1 MAQGFVHAQD
11 RLFQMELNLR
21 RALGRSAEW
30 LGAPAAEMDVLCR
43 RLGMEAA
50 CRRDFAAL
58 GDEARGMLEAYV
70 AGVNAFLD
78 SAAPLPVEYGLLD
91 ATPLRWEAW
100 HPIAVMRR
108 LGLLMGSVWF
118 KLWRAAALP
127 RIGADEVGKLR
138 YEDGGIDLLCIPPG
152 VEAARWSATLA
163 DLAPAIAALLD
174 HASPDAAGGGSNNW
188 ALSATRSATGRPFL
202 AGDPHR
208 VFEIPN
214 MYAQGHLACDDFDV
228 IGLTV
233 PGVPGFPH
241 FAHNGRVAWCVTHA
255 FVDIHDLFIER
266 FDADATQVRFRDG
279 WTPVTRRQESI
290 AIRGAPSRSI
300 EVIETTHGPIVA
312 GDPASGSALALRSVQ
327 FAETDLSFDCLPRM
341 LRAAS
346 VPALFE
352 ATRGWGLIDHNLVAG
367 DTDGRI
373 GHLVRAMVPRRPRS
387 NGWLPVPGWTGEH
400 EWDGWIPFESMPRQI
415 DPAEGVIVTA
425 NNRVVADGGPDYLCT
440 DCHPP
445 NRARRI
451 LELLSRPVADAEAQS
466 AAIHG
471 DTLSAN
477 ALLLRDHLA
486 ALPAPAD
493 ARAAALRQGLL
504 DWDGRMAAGSL
515 AASGYIALR
524 LALTRILAE
533 RSGLGGLAGDPLL
546 AVPPGVVPLNQLWW
560 TLPALLRADDAAWL
574 GGWSW
579 AQALEAALATAALDP
594 LAAQPWGEAHR
605 PRLAHPLSAMF
616 PDVAALLDPAAQAIG
631 GDGDTVFANGLL
643 PASGTRATYGA
654 LARYAFDIG
663 AWENSRW
670 TVFHGASG
678 HPGSPHYADQH
689 AAWAA
694 GAHGADAL
702 RLGRPRQGSDRAAVA
717 DAGLTRQPMRAT
729 AARPASAACERQV
742 DVGRLVRAGQEHV
755 VARVEIRARPQRR
768 RAEGRPLARIGVV
781 IEQHER
787 HLRGPALPDADA
799 MAGGER
805 RRGRHGSVRPSHA
818 YAPDRRA
825 GAVR

>member
-1 MAQGFVHAQD
+1 MTPETLRAALPPLDGTLHVPGLGAPVEVLRDPEGVPHIRAASQRDAFLAQGFVHAQD
-11 RLFQMELNLR
+11 RLFQMDLNLR
-21 RALGRSAEW
+21 RGLGRSAEW
-30 LGAPAAEMDVLCR
+30 LGSSAVEMDALCR

-50 CRRDFAAL
+50 CRRDHAAL
-58 GDEARGMLEAYV
+58 GDEARDMLDAYV
-70 AGVNAFLD
+70 AGVNAYID
-78 SAAPLPVEYGLLD
+78 SGAPLPVEYGLLG

-127 RIGADEVGKLR
+127 HIGAEQAMKLR

-152 VEAARWSATLA
+152 VEAARWTATLA
-163 DLAPAIAALLD
+163 ELAPAIAALLD
-174 HASPDAAGGGSNNW
+174 RAAPDAAGGGSNNW
-188 ALSATRSATGRPFL
+188 ALSAERSATGRPFL

-214 MYAQGHLACDDFDV
+214 MYAQGHLACDAFDV

-255 FVDIHDLFIER
+255 FVDIHDLFVER
-266 FDADATQVRFRDG
+266 FDETATQVRFRDA
-279 WTPVTRRQESI
+279 WLPVTRWYESI
-290 AIRGAPSRSI
+290 TIRGAASREI
-300 EVIETTHGPIVA
+300 EVVETAHGPIVA
-312 GDPASGSALALRSVQ
+312 GDPASGTAIALRSVQ

-341 LRAAS
+341 LRAAT
-346 VPALFE
+346 VPALFD

-367 DTDGRI
+367 DTQGRI
-373 GHLVRAMVPRRPRS
+373 GHLVRAMVPRRPRA

-415 DPAEGVIVTA
+415 DPADGVIVTA

-451 LELLSRPVADAEAQS
+451 MTLLSRPATDADAQS

-477 ALLLRDHLA
+477 ALLLRDSLA
-486 ALPAPAD
+486 ALSVSGE
-493 ARAAALRQGLL
+493 AAALRQRLL

-515 AASGYIALR
+515 AASGYMALR

-533 RSGLGGLAGDPLL
+533 RSGLGALGGDPLL
-546 AVPPGVVPLNQLWW
+546 AVAPGVVPLNQLWW
-560 TLPALLRADDAAWL
+560 TLPTLLRTDDATLL

-579 AQALEAALATAALDP
+579 SEALQAALVAAVADP
-594 LAAQPWGEAHR
+594 LATQPWGDAHR
-605 PRLAHPLSAMF
+605 PRFTHPLSAAF
-616 PDVAALLDPAAQAIG
+616 PGAAPLLDPPAQAIG

-643 PASGTRATYGA
+643 PHAGTRATYGA
-654 LARYAFDIG
+654 LARYAFDVG

-670 TVFHGASG
+670 SVFLGASG
-678 HPGSPHYADQH
+678 HPGSPHYANQH
-689 AAWAA
+689 AAWAEA
-694 GAHGADAL
+694 
-702 RLGRPRQGSDRAAVA
+702 RMV
-717 DAGLTRQPMRAT
+717 PMRYGWEGLAAT
-729 AARPASAACERQV
+729 ATARQ
-742 DVGRLVRAGQEHV
+742 
-755 VARVEIRARPQRR
+755 
-768 RAEGRPLARIGVV
+768 
-781 IEQHER
+781 
-787 HLRGPALPDADA
+787 ALLP
-799 MAGGER
+799 G
-805 RRGRHGSVRPSHA
+805 
-818 YAPDRRA
+818 
-825 GAVR
+825 

>member
-1 MAQGFVHAQD
+1 MTPETLRAALPPLDGTLRLPGLTAPVEVLRDPEGVPHIRAANQRDAFLAQGFVHAQD

-21 RALGRSAEW
+21 RGLGCSAEW
-30 LGAPAAEMDVLCR
+30 LGASAAEMDVLCR
-43 RLGMEAA
+43 RLGMEAV
-50 CRRDFAAL
+50 CRRDHAAL
-58 GDEARGMLEAYV
+58 GDEARDMLDAYV
-70 AGVNAFLD
+70 AGVNAFID
-78 SAAPLPVEYGLLD
+78 SGAPLPVEYGLLG

-127 RIGADEVGKLR
+127 LVGPEQAMKLR

-152 VEAARWSATLA
+152 VEVERWTATLA
-163 DLAPAIAALLD
+163 ELAPAIAALLD
-174 HASPDAAGGGSNNW
+174 RAAPDAAGGGSNNW
-188 ALSATRSATGRPFL
+188 ARSAERSATGRPFL

-214 MYAQGHLACDDFDV
+214 MYAQGHLACDAFDV

-255 FVDIHDLFIER
+255 FVDIHDLFVER
-266 FDADATQVRFRDG
+266 FDATATQVRFRDA
-279 WTPVTRRQESI
+279 WLPVTRRRETI
-290 AIRGAPSRSI
+290 AIRDAAPREI
-300 EVIETTHGPIVA
+300 EVLETAHGPIVA
-312 GDPASGSALALRSVQ
+312 GDPASGTAIALRSVQ

-341 LRAAS
+341 LRADT

-367 DTDGRI
+367 DTQGRI
-373 GHLVRAMVPRRPRS
+373 GHLVRAMVPRRPRA

-400 EWDGWIPFESMPRQI
+400 EWDGWIPFEAMPRQI
-415 DPAEGVIVTA
+415 DPDGGVIVTA

-451 LELLSRPVADAEAQS
+451 MALLSQPAADADAQ
-466 AAIHG
+466 AALIHG

-477 ALLLRDHLA
+477 ALLLRDSLA
-486 ALPAPAD
+486 TLSSTGD
-493 ARAAALRQGLL
+493 AAALRQRLL
-504 DWDGRMAAGSL
+504 EWDGRMEAGSL

-533 RSGLGGLAGDPLL
+533 RSGLGALAGDPLL
-546 AVPPGVVPLNQLWW
+546 VVAPGVVPLNQLWW
-560 TLPALLRADDAAWL
+560 TLPALLRADDVTLL
-574 GGWSW
+574 GGWTW
-579 AQALEAALATAALDP
+579 PQALHAGLAAAANDP
-594 LAAQPWGEAHR
+594 LTTQPWGEAHR
-605 PRLAHPLSAMF
+605 PRFTHPLSAMF
-616 PDVAALLDPAAQAIG
+616 PDAAALLDPAAQAIG

-643 PASGTRATYGA
+643 PHAGTRATYGA
-654 LARYAFDIG
+654 LARYAFDVG

-678 HPGSPHYADQH
+678 HPGSPHYANQH
-689 AAWAA
+689 ASWAA
-694 GAHGADAL
+694 ARMVPMRYGWEGL
-702 RLGRPRQGSDRAAVA
+702 TAVA
-717 DAGLTRQPMRAT
+717 SARQ
-729 AARPASAACERQV
+729 S
-742 DVGRLVRAGQEHV
+742 L
-755 VARVEIRARPQRR
+755 
-768 RAEGRPLARIGVV
+768 
-781 IEQHER
+781 
-787 HLRGPALPDADA
+787 
-799 MAGGER
+799 
-805 RRGRHGSVRPSHA
+805 
-818 YAPDRRA
+818 APD
-825 GAVR
+825 

>member
-1 MAQGFVHAQD
+1 MTPETLRAALPPLDGTLRVAGLAASVEVLRDPEGVPHIRAASQRDAFLAQGFVHAQD

-21 RALGRSAEW
+21 RGLGRSAEW
-30 LGAPAAEMDVLCR
+30 LGASAAEMDVLCR

-50 CRRDFAAL
+50 CRRDHAAL
-58 GDEARGMLEAYV
+58 SDEARDMLDAYV
-70 AGVNAFLD
+70 AGVNAFID
-78 SAAPLPVEYGLLD
+78 SGAPLPVEYGLLG

-127 RIGADEVGKLR
+127 HIGAEQAMKLR

-152 VEAARWSATLA
+152 VEAARWTATLA
-163 DLAPAIAALLD
+163 ELAPAIAALLD
-174 HASPDAAGGGSNNW
+174 RAAPDAAGGGSNNW
-188 ALSATRSATGRPFL
+188 ALSAERSATGRPFL

-214 MYAQGHLACDDFDV
+214 MYAQGHLACDAFDV

-255 FVDIHDLFIER
+255 FVDIHDLFVER
-266 FDADATQVRFRDG
+266 FDETATQVRFRDA
-279 WTPVTRRQESI
+279 WLPVTRRRESI
-290 AIRGAPSRSI
+290 AIRDATPREI
-300 EVIETTHGPIVA
+300 EVVETAHGPIVT
-312 GDPASGSALALRSVQ
+312 GDPASGTAIALRSVQ

-367 DTDGRI
+367 DTQGRI

-400 EWDGWIPFESMPRQI
+400 EWQGWIPFEAMPQQI
-415 DPAEGVIVTA
+415 DPAGGVIVTA

-451 LELLSRPVADAEAQS
+451 MALLSQPGLDAEAQS

-477 ALLLRDHLA
+477 ALLLRDSLV
-486 ALPAPAD
+486 ALSASGD
-493 ARAAALRQGLL
+493 AAALRQRLL
-504 DWDGRMAAGSL
+504 EWDGRMAAGSP

-524 LALTRILAE
+524 LALTRILAD
-533 RSGLGGLAGDPLL
+533 RSGLGALAGDPLL
-546 AVPPGVVPLNQLWW
+546 AVAPGVVPLNQLWW
-560 TLPALLRADDAAWL
+560 TLPALLRANDATL
-574 GGWSW
+574 LDGWSW
-579 AQALEAALATAALDP
+579 PQALQAALTAAAADP

-605 PRLAHPLSAMF
+605 PHFTHPLSALF
-616 PDVAALLDPAAQAIG
+616 PDAAPLLDPVAQPIG

-643 PASGTRATYGA
+643 PHASPRATYGA
-654 LARYAFDIG
+654 LARYAFDVG

-678 HPGSPHYADQH
+678 HPGSPHYANQH
-689 AAWAA
+689 PAWAA
-694 GAHGADAL
+694 ARMVPMRYDW
-702 RLGRPRQGSDRAAVA
+702 D
-717 DAGLTRQPMRAT
+717 GLTETAEARQALT
-729 AARPASAACERQV
+729 PA
-742 DVGRLVRAGQEHV
+742 
-755 VARVEIRARPQRR
+755 
-768 RAEGRPLARIGVV
+768 
-781 IEQHER
+781 
-787 HLRGPALPDADA
+787 
-799 MAGGER
+799 
-805 RRGRHGSVRPSHA
+805 
-818 YAPDRRA
+818 
-825 GAVR
+825 

>member
-1 MAQGFVHAQD
+1 MTPETLRAALPPLDGTLRLPGLAAPAEVLRDPEGVPHIRAASQRDAFLAQGFVHAQD

-21 RALGRSAEW
+21 RGLGRSAEW
-30 LGAPAAEMDVLCR
+30 LGASAAEMDELCR
-43 RLGMEAA
+43 RLGMEAV
-50 CRRDFAAL
+50 CRRDHAAL
-58 GDEARGMLEAYV
+58 GDEARDMLDAYV
-70 AGVNAFLD
+70 AGVNAFIE
-78 SAAPLPVEYGLLD
+78 SGAPLPVEYGLLG

-127 RIGADEVGKLR
+127 HIGAEQAMKLR

-152 VEAARWSATLA
+152 VEATRWTAMLA
-163 DLAPAIAALLD
+163 ELAPAIAALLD
-174 HASPDAAGGGSNNW
+174 SAAPDAAGGGSNNW
-188 ALSATRSATGRPFL
+188 ALSAHRSATGRPFL

-214 MYAQGHLACDDFDV
+214 MYAQGHLACDAFDV

-241 FAHNGRVAWCVTHA
+241 FAHNGSVAWCVTHA
-255 FVDIHDLFIER
+255 FVDIHDLFVER
-266 FDADATQVRFRDG
+266 FDDTAALVRFRDT
-279 WTPVTRRQESI
+279 WLPVTRRRESI
-290 AIRGAPSRSI
+290 AIRGAAPREI
-300 EVIETTHGPIVA
+300 EVVETAHGPIVA
-312 GDPASGSALALRSVQ
+312 GDPASGTAIALRSVQ

-346 VPALFE
+346 VPALFD

-367 DTDGRI
+367 DMQGRI
-373 GHLVRAMVPRRPRS
+373 GHLVRARVPRRPRT

-400 EWDGWIPFESMPRQI
+400 EWDGWIPFETMPQQI
-415 DPAEGVIVTA
+415 DPEGGVIVTA
-425 NNRVVADGGPDYLCT
+425 NNRVVADGGADYLCT

-451 LELLSRPVADAEAQS
+451 MALLSQPGADAEAQS
-466 AAIHG
+466 ATIHG

-477 ALLLRDHLA
+477 ALLLRDNLA
-486 ALPAPAD
+486 ALSVSGET
-493 ARAAALRQGLL
+493 AALRQRLL
-504 DWDGRMAAGSL
+504 DWDGRMTAGSL

-533 RSGLGGLAGDPLL
+533 RSGLGALAGDPLL
-546 AVPPGVVPLNQLWW
+546 AVAPGVIPLNQLWW
-560 TLPALLRADDAAWL
+560 TLPTLLRENDATLL

-579 AQALEAALATAALDP
+579 PQALQAALVTATVDP
-594 LAAQPWGEAHR
+594 LATQPWGEAHR
-605 PRLAHPLSAMF
+605 PRFMHPLSAMF
-616 PDVAALLDPAAQAIG
+616 PDAAPLLDPVAQAIG

-643 PASGTRATYGA
+643 PHAGTRATYGA
-654 LARYAFDIG
+654 LARYAFDVG

-678 HPGSPHYADQH
+678 HPGSPHYANQH

-694 GAHGADAL
+694 A
-702 RLGRPRQGSDRAAVA
+702 RMV
-717 DAGLTRQPMRAT
+717 PMRYGWDGLAAT
-729 AARPASAACERQV
+729 ASARQS
-742 DVGRLVRAGQEHV
+742 
-755 VARVEIRARPQRR
+755 
-768 RAEGRPLARIGVV
+768 LAPG
-781 IEQHER
+781 
-787 HLRGPALPDADA
+787 
-799 MAGGER
+799 
-805 RRGRHGSVRPSHA
+805 
-818 YAPDRRA
+818 
-825 GAVR
+825 

>member
-1 MAQGFVHAQD
+1 MTPETLRAALPPLDGTLHVPGLAATVEVLRDPEGVPHIRASNQRDAFLAQGYVHAQD

-21 RALGRSAEW
+21 RGLGRSAEW
-30 LGAPAAEMDVLCR
+30 LGTSAAEMDVLCR
-43 RLGMEAA
+43 RLGMEEA
-50 CRRDFAAL
+50 CRRDHAAL
-58 GDEARGMLEAYV
+58 GDEARDMLDAYV
-70 AGVNAFLD
+70 AGVNAFID
-78 SAAPLPVEYGLLD
+78 SGAPLPVEYGLLG

-127 RIGADEVGKLR
+127 LVGAEQAMKLR

-152 VEAARWSATLA
+152 VEAARWTATLA
-163 DLAPAIAALLD
+163 ELEPAIAALLD
-174 HASPDAAGGGSNNW
+174 RAAPDAAGGGSNNW
-188 ALSATRSATGRPFL
+188 ALSAGRSATGRPFL

-214 MYAQGHLACDDFDV
+214 MYAQGHLACDAFDV

-255 FVDIHDLFIER
+255 FVDIHDLFVER
-266 FDADATQVRFRDG
+266 FDETATQVRFRDA
-279 WTPVTRRQESI
+279 WLPVTRRRETI
-290 AIRGAPSRSI
+290 AVRDAAPREI
-300 EVIETTHGPIVA
+300 EVVETAHGPIVA
-312 GDPASGSALALRSVQ
+312 GDPTSGTAIALRSVQ

-341 LRAAS
+341 LRAGS

-352 ATRGWGLIDHNLVAG
+352 ATRGWALIDHNLVAG
-367 DTDGRI
+367 DTQGRI
-373 GHLVRAMVPRRPRS
+373 GHLVRAMVPRRPRA

-400 EWDGWIPFESMPRQI
+400 EWDGWIPFEAMPQQI
-415 DPAEGVIVTA
+415 DPEGGVIVTA

-451 LELLSRPVADAEAQS
+451 MAMLSLPATEADAQS

-477 ALLLRDHLA
+477 AVLLRDSLA
-486 ALPAPAD
+486 ALTATGE
-493 ARAAALRQGLL
+493 AAALRQRLL
-504 DWDGRMAAGSL
+504 DWDARMEAGSL

-524 LALTRILAE
+524 LALTRILAD
-533 RSGLGGLAGDPLL
+533 RSGLGALAGDPLL
-546 AVPPGVVPLNQLWW
+546 AVAPGVVPLNQLWW
-560 TLPALLRADDAAWL
+560 TLPTLLRTNDATL
-574 GGWSW
+574 LDGWSW
-579 AQALEAALATAALDP
+579 PQALQAALVAAAKDP
-594 LAAQPWGEAHR
+594 LAEQPWGEAHR
-605 PRLAHPLSAMF
+605 PRFTHPLSPLF
-616 PDVAALLDPAAQAIG
+616 PEAAPLLDPAALPIG

-643 PASGTRATYGA
+643 PHANTRATYGA
-654 LARYAFDIG
+654 LGRYAFDVG

-678 HPGSPHYADQH
+678 HPGSPHYANQH

-694 GAHGADAL
+694 ARMVPMRYGWDGL
-702 RLGRPRQGSDRAAVA
+702 AAVA
-717 DAGLTRQPMRAT
+717 SARQ
-729 AARPASAACERQV
+729 S
-742 DVGRLVRAGQEHV
+742 
-755 VARVEIRARPQRR
+755 
-768 RAEGRPLARIGVV
+768 LAPG
-781 IEQHER
+781 
-787 HLRGPALPDADA
+787 
-799 MAGGER
+799 
-805 RRGRHGSVRPSHA
+805 
-818 YAPDRRA
+818 
-825 GAVR
+825 

>member
-1 MAQGFVHAQD
+1 LTPEALRAALPPTEGTLHVAGLVAPADVLRDPEGVPHIRAQGQRDAFFAQGFVHAQD

-21 RALGRSAEW
+21 RGLGRSAEW
-30 LGAPAAEMDVLCR
+30 LGAPAVEMDVLCR

-58 GDEARGMLEAYV
+58 GDEARAMLEAYV
-70 AGVNAFLD
+70 AGVNAFVASD
-78 SAAPLPVEYGLLD
+78 APLPVEYGLLE

-127 RIGADEVGKLR
+127 LVGAEQAAKLR
-138 YEDGGIDLLCIPPG
+138 YEDGGIDLLCMPPG
-152 VEAARWSATLA
+152 VEAARWTATLA
-163 DLAPAIAALLD
+163 ELAPSIGALLD
-174 HASPDAAGGGSNNW
+174 RAAPDAAGGGSNNW
-188 ALSATRSATGRPFL
+188 ALSAGRSATGRPFL

-214 MYAQGHLACDDFDV
+214 MYAQGHLACDAFDV
-228 IGLTV
+228 VGLTV

-241 FAHNGRVAWCVTHA
+241 FAHNGQVAWCVTHA
-255 FVDIHDLFIER
+255 FVDIHDLFVER
-266 FDADATQVRFRDG
+266 FDTGAAHVRFRDA
-279 WTPVTRRQESI
+279 WVPVTRRRERV
-290 AIRGAPSRSI
+290 AVRGEAAREV
-300 EVIETTHGPIVA
+300 EVIETAHGPIIA
-312 GDPASGSALALRSVQ
+312 GDPASGTAIALRSVQ

-341 LRAAS
+341 LRAPS

-367 DTDGRI
+367 DTQGRI
-373 GHLVRAMVPRRPRS
+373 GHLVRAMVPRRPRA

-400 EWDGWIPFESMPRQI
+400 EWEGWIPFESMPRQI
-415 DPAEGVIVTA
+415 DPADGVIVTA
-425 NNRVVADGGPDYLCT
+425 NNRVVADGGPEYLCT

-445 NRARRI
+445 TRARRI
-451 LELLSRPVADAEAQS
+451 MALLTERAADADAQS

-477 ALLLRDHLA
+477 ALLLRGSLA
-486 ALPAPAD
+486 AVPASGD
-493 ARAAALRQGLL
+493 AAVLRQRLL
-504 DWDGRMAAGSL
+504 DWDGRMEAGSI

-533 RSGLGGLAGDPLL
+533 RSGLGGLVGDPLL

-560 TLPALLRADDAAWL
+560 TLPALLRANDATL
-574 GGWSW
+574 LDGWSW
-579 AQALEAALATAALDP
+579 SQALHAALVAAAADP

-605 PRLAHPLSAMF
+605 PRFMHPLSPMF
-616 PDVAALLDPAAQAIG
+616 ADAAPLLDPAAQAIG

-643 PASGTRATYGA
+643 PHAGTRATYGA
-654 LARYAFDIG
+654 LARYAFDVG

-689 AAWAA
+689 AAWAEA
-694 GAHGADAL
+694 
-702 RLGRPRQGSDRAAVA
+702 RMV
-717 DAGLTRQPMRAT
+717 PMRYGWDGIAAT
-729 AARPASAACERQV
+729 ASATQVLRPA
-742 DVGRLVRAGQEHV
+742 
-755 VARVEIRARPQRR
+755 
-768 RAEGRPLARIGVV
+768 
-781 IEQHER
+781 
-787 HLRGPALPDADA
+787 
-799 MAGGER
+799 
-805 RRGRHGSVRPSHA
+805 
-818 YAPDRRA
+818 
-825 GAVR
+825 